1 MTNWFPAPKRTVQ
14 ALASATIVVLGLCVK
29 PTFAADPF
37 RTTNPRPI
45 GDNTQAAFES
55 IFKKGD
61 YKGAKPLLSK
71 AEASEPNE
79 PLVYAMQAAL
89 AFNEGKWETLKSYA
103 DKTLQT
109 AQQLKST
116 DPLRGNLYT
125 AAGQALEG
133 AYDIKK
139 PGGSTLGALAK
150 LQQVIQYLDEAKKVD
165 SKDPELNLF
174 DGYLEFMMSVN
185 IPFSDPTQAIEK
197 LQKYGSPSYLAY
209 RGMAIGYRD
218 LKQYP
223 KAMDFVDRALALTPD
238 NPEVLHLKAQILRNQ
253 DKKQESLEFFKKA
266 LEKSEQLPNNNK
278 AQIAYEQCRLQ
289 KSIDNNNRDCKGEM
303 DKIRQGSN

>member
-37 RTTNPRPI
+37 RNTNPRPI

-61 YKGAKPLLSK
+61 YKGAKPFLSK

-89 AFNEGKWETLKSYA
+89 AFNEGEWDTLKSYA

-109 AQQLKST
+109 AEKLKSS

-125 AAGQALEG
+125 AAGHVLAG

-139 PGGSTLGALAK
+139 PGGSTLGALGK
-150 LQQVIQYLDEAKKVD
+150 LQKVLQYVDEAKKVAPN
-165 SKDPELNLF
+165 DPELNLF
-174 DGYLEFMMSVN
+174 AGYMDLILAVN
-185 IPFSDPTQAIEK
+185 IPFSDPGQAIQKLEK
-197 LQKYGSPSYLAY
+197 NASPPYLVY
-209 RGMAIGYRD
+209 RGIAVGYRD

-238 NPEVLHLKAQILRNQ
+238 NPEVLHLKAQILRHQ
-253 DKKQESLEFFKKA
+253 DKKPESLEFFKKA
-266 LEKSEQLPNNNK
+266 LEKSEQLPKNNK

-303 DKIRQGSN
+303 DKIRRGSN

>member
-14 ALASATIVVLGLCVK
+14 ALASATIVVFGLCVK
-29 PTFAADPF
+29 PTFAADFF

-61 YKGAKPLLSK
+61 YKGAKPFLSK

-79 PLVYAMQAAL
+79 PLVYAMQGAL
-89 AFNEGKWETLKSYA
+89 AFNEGDWETLKRYA

-109 AQQLKST
+109 AEKIKSS

-125 AAGQALEG
+125 AAGQVLSG
-133 AYDIKK
+133 AYDMKK
-139 PGGSTLGALAK
+139 PGGSTFGALGK
-150 LQQVIQYLDEAKKVD
+150 LQQVLQYVDAAKKVD
-165 SKDPELNLF
+165 PNDPELNLF
-174 DGYLEFMMSVN
+174 AGYMDLILAVN
-185 IPFSDPTQAIEK
+185 IPFSDPSQAIDKLEK
-197 LQKYGSPSYLAY
+197 NAAPPYLVY
-209 RGMAIGYRD
+209 RGIAVGYRD

-223 KAMDFVDRALALTPD
+223 KAMDFVDKALALTPD

-266 LEKSEQLPNNNK
+266 MEKAGQLPNNNK

-289 KSIDNNNRDCKGEM
+289 KSMDNSNRDCKGEM
-303 DKIRQGSN
+303 DKIRQGVN